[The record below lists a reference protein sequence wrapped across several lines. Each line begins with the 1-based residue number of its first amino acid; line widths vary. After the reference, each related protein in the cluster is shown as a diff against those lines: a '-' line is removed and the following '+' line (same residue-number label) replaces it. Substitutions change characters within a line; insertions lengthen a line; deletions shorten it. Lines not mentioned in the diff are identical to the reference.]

1 MKTRTKKWTEPFQIL
16 SQDRPWLHSVPDS
29 LLLKQNTTTK
39 QNKTKQN
46 PKQKQKREKKRWKKI
61 IYELRLNLKLMEEQL
76 HRVSLSARFSDVYYL
91 LSLYYLNTKKSTVF
105 VVSVYFLI
113 SFNLFSFCV
122 SFYLHYVIHRQFL
135 VNITISDCPLLIF
148 LHFPFECN
156 SMIVY

>member
-1 MKTRTKKWTEPFQIL
+1 MGGQRNERNHFRFSARIAHDYTASRTRYYLNRTQL
-16 SQDRPWLHSVPDS
+16 
-29 LLLKQNTTTK
+29 

-46 PKQKQKREKKRWKKI
+46 KI
-61 IYELRLNLKLMEEQL
+61 
-76 HRVSLSARFSDVYYL
+76 LSK
-91 LSLYYLNTKKSTVF
+91 NKSTVF